1 MPTCTCMLPH
11 SSSPSPVMGLDD
23 TQKVTWEGGGRG
35 VLSEYVQNRA
45 IECVLSRD
53 SSWARAQAHMA
64 MGAHLPSGRPLACA
78 GASVS
83 TER

>member
-1 MPTCTCMLPH
+1 MPTRTCMLPY
-11 SSSPSPVMGLDD
+11 SSSPSMVMGLDA

-45 IECVLSRD
+45 VECVLSRD
-53 SSWARAQAHMA
+53 WARAQAHMA